1 MLAELAFDLAGPGY
15 ELEAE
20 AVVDH
25 REPAGGEVET
35 LAVDAR
41 DLITGGRLQVRQ
53 TGLGGEAR
61 PDRIQF
67 APPQR
72 GEEVAL
78 QDDPLALAATEA
90 LVGEKVMGTL
100 SPPVAP
106 RAHTEAIAMQ

>member
-1 MLAELAFDLAGPGY
+1 M
-15 ELEAE
+15 
-20 AVVDH
+20 
-25 REPAGGEVET
+25 
-35 LAVDAR
+35 
-41 DLITGGRLQVRQ
+41 RQ

-90 LVGEKVMGTL
+90 LVCEML
-100 SPPVAP
+100 SPRLQSVAHLAAEAPHRQRYRVRFHQPMVQPGGP
-106 RAHTEAIAMQ
+106 RRLDLLAEFEV